1 MALYSFANGQII
13 PALRLLYR
21 ARYLAVLIYGD
32 DHPDMA
38 QLDVSMRITTTKGTL
53 SLVFVV
59 FFMSEITNRFF
70 FFNFIQSNIALF
82 LHATGEFRHSVRFL
96 EHALALNIKYHG
108 EKSLKVAVSYHL
120 VARTQSCMG
129 DFRSALCSEK
139 ETYAIYKQLVS
150 CVQYSIVCEAHI
162 IY

>member
-1 MALYSFANGQII
+1 MQL
-13 PALRLLYR
+13 
-21 ARYLAVLIYGD
+21 
-32 DHPDMA
+32 PD
-38 QLDVSMRITTTKGTL
+38 
-53 SLVFVV
+53 
-59 FFMSEITNRFF
+59 FFL
-70 FFNFIQSNIALF
+70 QSNIALF

-150 CVQYSIVCEAHI
+150 ECNVVFFSATPLQLVENSNTLLLIFQLFSWVKITKRQRNRLNAYAI
-162 IY
+162 

>member
-1 MALYSFANGQII
+1 MSFIF
-13 PALRLLYR
+13 
-21 ARYLAVLIYGD
+21 LI
-32 DHPDMA
+32 
-38 QLDVSMRITTTKGTL
+38 
-53 SLVFVV
+53 
-59 FFMSEITNRFF
+59 FF
-70 FFNFIQSNIALF
+70 FQSNIALF

-150 CVQYSIVCEAHI
+150 SIKTQCFAYHRFANLHLSILCDYSWAKIMKKQKNHRNVYAI
-162 IY
+162 